1 MFRILF
7 LRTIL
12 TFRTAINRLIFPN
25 TFKRLTRLAT
35 STCFLFNSLNFSKRL
50 FNLLFNFRVFAMRAL
65 FLRFRLAFLLFS
77 RNFRPRPFL
86 DRVPEPVLGFGRVYG
101 PFPIM

>member
-1 MFRILF
+1 MRTRILVLIFRILF

-25 TFKRLTRLAT
+25 IFKRLTRLVT

-77 RNFRPRPFL
+77 RNFRPRLFL
-86 DRVPEPVLGFGRVYG
+86 DRVPEPT
-101 PFPIM
+101 